1 MGSYPLGNFGKPI
14 KMKHFLLLFLLTLL
28 TLSRTGAQTPA
39 ATDPSATQQ
48 NRTTSPSAPTRHL
61 FVITIDGFRW
71 QEIFSGADAG
81 LIGNEEYV
89 KDTALTR
96 QLYWDTTP
104 ELRRRRLMP
113 FFWNTIAAKGQLYG
127 NRRFDNRVNVKNFLK
142 ISYPGY
148 NEIFTGHT
156 DAVISPNLPINNKN
170 VNVLEYLNATRAY
183 QGKVAVFTSWNV
195 FPYILNKTRSRL
207 PINSGYDPLNE
218 ENDGTASL
226 IDSVQR
232 SMPASKTR
240 YDLLTY
246 LSAREYIDRHHPSV
260 VYLGLGETDECAHE
274 GRYDLYLQHASH
286 IDQMI
291 AELWYTIQTDPYYKD
306 STTLLITTDHGRG
319 WKPGKWTTHG
329 FWAQGSGDIWLAVMG
344 PDILP
349 EGELKTRGQ
358 VYQKQLAATIA
369 RLLGNP
375 SGAGHPPGKPILFPS
390 AALPS
395 ALATPEISTNQLA
408 GSK

>member
-1 MGSYPLGNFGKPI
+1 
-14 KMKHFLLLFLLTLL
+14 MKFLLLPLLAVLLTF
-28 TLSRTGAQTPA
+28 SDAVAQTK
-39 ATDPSATQQ
+39 
-48 NRTTSPSAPTRHL
+48 TRHL
-61 FVITIDGFRW
+61 FIITIDGFRW
-71 QEIFSGADAG
+71 QEIFSGADPS
-81 LIGNEEYV
+81 LIANENYV
-89 KDTALTR
+89 KDTTLTR
-96 QLYWDTTP
+96 QLYWDSTP

-113 FFWNTIAAKGQLYG
+113 FFWNTIAERGQLYG
-127 NRRFDNRVNVKNFLK
+127 NRRFDNKVNVKNFLK

-156 DAVISPNLPINNKN
+156 DATSPNLPINNKN
-170 VNVLEYLNATRAY
+170 INVLEYLNDIPAY
-183 QGKVAVFTSWNV
+183 HGKVAVFTSWNV
-195 FPYILNKTRSRL
+195 FPYILNKTRSGL
-207 PINSGYDPLNE
+207 PINSGYEKLNE
-218 ENDGTASL
+218 ENDTTAGM
-226 IDSVQR
+226 IDSVEGT
-232 SMPASKTR
+232 MPPSKTR

-260 VYLGLGETDECAHE
+260 LYLGLGETDECAHAA
-274 GRYDLYLQHASH
+274 RYDLYLQHANH

-319 WKPGKWTTHG
+319 WKTRKWTTHG
-329 FWAQGSGDIWLAVMG
+329 FWANGSGQIWVAMMG

-369 RLLGNP
+369 LLMGDP
-375 SGAGHPPGKPILFPS
+375 SGAGHPPGEPIRFPS
-390 AALPS
+390 AAPLLAKPS
-395 ALATPEISTNQLA
+395 SGAPVAPIVSTAQLA